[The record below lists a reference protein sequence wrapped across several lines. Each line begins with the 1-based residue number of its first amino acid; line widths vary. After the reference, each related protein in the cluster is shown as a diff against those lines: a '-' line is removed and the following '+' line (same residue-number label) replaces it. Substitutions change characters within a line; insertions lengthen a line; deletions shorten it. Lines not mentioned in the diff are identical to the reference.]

1 MNEPVR
7 EARGAALPGPT
18 SEERSDERG
27 GKATPQSAPP
37 ASEPKVLP
45 QSAPP
50 ASEPKVPPQSDPPA
64 SEPKVPPQ
72 SDPPASDLAILRD
85 LAPRVLGAVTRQ
97 FGHFDA
103 AEDATQ
109 EALIAAATQWPAE
122 GVPDNPKAWLIRVA
136 SRRLTDILR
145 SDLARARREA
155 VFEAPAAPVPDA
167 DDSLVLLLMCCH
179 PSLAPAAQI
188 ALTLRAVGG
197 LSTKQ
202 IARAFL
208 TGEDTMTRRI
218 TRAKQTI
225 RDSGVPFALPAATD
239 RPARLAAVRRVL
251 YLIFTEGYASVSA
264 DLSAEAIRLTR
275 MLRAALPDDAE
286 TAGLLALMLLTDARR
301 AARVSDETGEPIPL
315 ADQDRSLWN
324 TAFIAEGVA
333 LVTAALEAGR
343 PGVYQLQAAIAALH
357 DEASSAADTD
367 WPQIRALYEL
377 LRQAEPD
384 NPVVTMNHA
393 VAVAMVDGPAD
404 GLALLDGLR
413 DDPRVAGDHRYL
425 TARAHLLELSG
436 DTAAAA
442 DAYLAAARR
451 APTIGQ
457 QRYLNRLSH
466 NVPT

>member
-1 MNEPVR
+1 M
-7 EARGAALPGPT
+7 
-18 SEERSDERG
+18 
-27 GKATPQSAPP
+27 
-37 ASEPKVLP
+37 
-45 QSAPP
+45 
-50 ASEPKVPPQSDPPA
+50 
-64 SEPKVPPQ
+64 
-72 SDPPASDLAILRD
+72 LA
-85 LAPRVLGAVTRQ
+85 AVTRH

-109 EALIAAATQWPAE
+109 EALIAAATQWPVE
-122 GVPDNPKAWLIRVA
+122 GVPDDPRAWLIRVA

-155 VFEAPAAPVPDA
+155 AFEPPAAPVPGA

-197 LSTKQ
+197 LSTRQ

-218 TRAKQTI
+218 SRAKQTI
-225 RDSGVPFALPAATD
+225 RDSGVPFALPAPPD
-239 RPARLAAVRRVL
+239 RPARLAAVRHVL

-275 MLRAALPDDAE
+275 MLRASLPDDAE
-286 TAGLLALMLLTDARR
+286 TAGLLSLMLLTDARR

-315 ADQDRSLWN
+315 ADQDRSRWN
-324 TAFIAEGVA
+324 RQYIAEGVA

-357 DEASSAADTD
+357 DEAATAADTD
-367 WPQIRALYEL
+367 WPQIVALFEL
-377 LRQAEPD
+377 LRHAEPD
-384 NPVVTMNHA
+384 NPVVAMNHA
-393 VAVAMVDGPAD
+393 VAVAMVSGPAR
-404 GLALLDGLR
+404 GLALLDALS
-413 DDPRVAGDHRYL
+413 DDPRVAGDYRYL

-442 DAYLAAARR
+442 GAYRAAASR

-466 NVPT
+466 NVLT